1 MQNARAAVSNRLSD
15 PEFQGRLV
23 NRLTMLCIAMAAV
36 TVAALAYSYWLQTR
50 PSETRYFLVDGR
62 NPPRPIRAL
71 ESPVVDDTQLLE
83 WTVRAVL
90 ATYSVNYHDYPTQ
103 LNTAGRRFSIQGWNS
118 FAQSYMAGGSFE
130 AMKRGRMVCYA
141 QAQRAATIADTRI
154 TAGRLTYNIQFPV
167 MQTCENSQQTSTN
180 NLVIS
185 AMVVRTNDED
195 RPDGL
200 VIDQLVAMAR

>member
-1 MQNARAAVSNRLSD
+1 
-15 PEFQGRLV
+15 
-23 NRLTMLCIAMAAV
+23 
-36 TVAALAYSYWLQTR
+36 
-50 PSETRYFLVDGR
+50 
-62 NPPRPIRAL
+62 
-71 ESPVVDDTQLLE
+71 
-83 WTVRAVL
+83 
-90 ATYSVNYHDYPTQ
+90 
-103 LNTAGRRFSIQGWNS
+103 
-118 FAQSYMAGGSFE
+118 MAGGSFE

-154 TAGRLTYNIQFPV
+154 SSGRLTYNIQFPV